1 MLCPIKGFS
10 FTITVTATQE
20 TCAGNG
26 TITINVSN
34 PDPAGS
40 IVYVVYKLP
49 DLTTPFASSTTNIIN
64 GLTAGQY
71 HIIVRET
78 VGSTTTIQEAD
89 VTINSTVVSL
99 TYAIQINNEACSDNS
114 TVIVNVI
121 SGTGSIYE
129 IFSGPVIFPPQ
140 SSNTF
145 SGLPLGVYLIK
156 VIDDCGNA
164 LVQTF
169 VVDNNPED

>member
-1 MLCPIKGFS
+1 MKKWFYRLTLVLLLLCPITGFS

-49 DLTTPFASSTTNIIN
+49 NLTTPFASSTSNIIN
-64 GLTAGQY
+64 GLTAGDY
-71 HIIVRET
+71 HIVVRET

-89 VTINSTVVSL
+89 ITISSTVTSL
-99 TYAIQINNEACSDNS
+99 TYNVQVTNEACSDNS
-114 TVIVNVI
+114 TAIVNVI
-121 SGTGSIYE
+121 SGTASIYE
-129 IFSGPVIFPPQ
+129 IFSGPITFPPQ

-145 SGLPLGVYLIK
+145 PGLPTGVYRIK
-156 VIDDCGNA
+156 VI
-164 LVQTF
+164 
-169 VVDNNPED
+169 